1 MQDRIS
7 ITIAKNENYNSI
19 IKIKIIIDYLIN
31 NEIDLDKEI
40 PIEIINDLCLLHSDI
55 IKFQNGNKLHKR
67 KIVWKD

>member
-7 ITIAKNENYNSI
+7 ITIAKNENYNSL

-40 PIEIINDLCLLHSDI
+40 PIEIINDLCFLHSDI
-55 IKFQNGNKLHKR
+55 IDFQNGKNLRKR
-67 KIVWKD
+67 KIVWEN